1 MTKSRLMI
9 CVGFLVAA
17 ICIGGCQSH
26 NYITPGGGADIA
38 SLTTTSLT
46 EADIQDVLDRK
57 PASPFPVRLAI
68 VRIQAPDY
76 AVYNRQAYGRGRYT
90 VLTTRETETEDY
102 IKQLEQLPMITAVA
116 PLNQILIP
124 DQLNSDKELR
134 LAAAKL
140 HTDMLLVYTFNTTFR
155 LKDHEVGPANV
166 IMLGTLPNQEAVVT
180 TTASCAIYDV
190 RTGFTYGVAEATA
203 SEKQMTSLWVSDKA
217 TDELRVK
224 TEQKSLAKLLDEIAL
239 TWNGIIGEYALQDGK

>member
-1 MTKSRLMI
+1 MCVGLLIVAI
-9 CVGFLVAA
+9 CVD
-17 ICIGGCQSH
+17 GCQSH
-26 NYITPGGGADIA
+26 KYVTPAGGADIA
-38 SLTTTSLT
+38 SLTTASLSD
-46 EADIQDVLDRK
+46 ADIQEVLNRK

-68 VRIQAPDY
+68 VRIQASDY
-76 AVYNRQAYGRGRYT
+76 AVYNRQTYGRGRYT

-102 IKQLEQLPMITAVA
+102 MKRLEQLPMITAVA
-116 PLNQILIP
+116 PLSQILIP
-124 DQLNSDKELR
+124 AQLNSDKELR

-140 HTDMLLVYTFNTTFR
+140 HTDMVLVYTFNTNFR

-166 IMLGTLPNQEAVVT
+166 IMLGTLPNQEAIVT

-203 SEKQMTSLWVSDKA
+203 SEKQMTSLWVTSEA

-224 TEQKSLAKLLDEIAL
+224 TEKKSFAKLLDEIAL
-239 TWNGIIGEYALQDGK
+239 TWKGIVEEYASRDGK